1 MKTRLNLTI
10 DDSLLADTKMY
21 AQKQHR
27 SVSDLVEDYFKNII
41 KAPKRQS
48 IIDLVEQLDA
58 PDIDAKTDLKELY
71 YQDQEKKY
79 GV

>member
-21 AQKQHR
+21 AQKQRR